1 MGMSTRGGG
10 GGGRKTRRHRRGGNP
25 PMSEIN
31 VTPFVDVMLVLLIIF
46 MVAAPLLTA
55 GVPLE
60 LPSAKG
66 KQLQAQKSEPIV
78 VSVSQDGRIYLGDEQ
93 ETNMT
98 LAALRGK
105 LQAIAKARGGAEQP
119 VFVRG
124 DKAVPYGTVARVMAQ
139 IREAGFRK
147 LSLVTQ
153 LETGG

>member
-1 MGMSTRGGG
+1 MGMSTRSGPQ
-10 GGGRKTRRHRRGGNP
+10 KSRRHRRGGHQ

-31 VTPFVDVMLVLLIIF
+31 VTPFVDVMLVRLIIL

-60 LPSAKG
+60 LPAAKG

-78 VSVSQDGRIYLGDEQ
+78 VSVGQDGKIYLGDEQ
-93 ETNMT
+93 ESTMT
-98 LAALRGK
+98 LEALTPK
-105 LQAIAKARGGAEQP
+105 LQAIAKARGGNDQP

-124 DKAVPYGTVARVMAQ
+124 DKSVPYGTVARVMAQ

-153 LETGG
+153 VESGG

>member
-1 MGMSTRGGG
+1 MGMSTRQGGG
-10 GGGRKTRRHRRGGNP
+10 KSRRHRRGGHP

-60 LPSAKG
+60 LPAAKG

-78 VSVSQDGRIYLGDEQ
+78 VSVAQDGKIYLGDEQ
-93 ETNMT
+93 KTTME
-98 LAALRGK
+98 LAALTPK
-105 LQAIAKARGGAEQP
+105 LKAIAKARGGTEQP
-119 VFVRG
+119 IFVRG
-124 DKAVPYGTVARVMAQ
+124 DKSVPYGTVARVMAQ

-153 LETGG
+153 VETGG

>member
-1 MGMSTRGGG
+1 MGMSTRQGGG
-10 GGGRKTRRHRRGGNP
+10 KSRRHRRGGNP

-60 LPSAKG
+60 LPAAKG

-78 VSVSQDGRIYLGDEQ
+78 VSVAQDGKIYLGDQQ
-93 ETNMT
+93 ESTME
-98 LAALRGK
+98 LAALTPK
-105 LQAIAKARGGAEQP
+105 LQAIAKARGGTDQP
-119 VFVRG
+119 IFVRG
-124 DKAVPYGTVARVMAQ
+124 DKSVPYGTVARVMAQ

-153 LETGG
+153 VETGG

>member
-1 MGMSTRGGG
+1 MGMSTRPSGQ
-10 GGGRKTRRHRRGGNP
+10 KTRRHRRGGNP

-78 VSVSQDGRIYLGDEQ
+78 VSVAQDGLIYLGDER
-93 ETNMT
+93 ETTMD
-98 LAALRGK
+98 LKALTPK
-105 LQAIAKARGGAEQP
+105 LQAIAKARGGTEQP

-124 DKAVPYGTVARVMAQ
+124 DKTVPYGTVARVMAE

-153 LETGG
+153 VETGG